1 MNRSLRTAAL
11 VNAGWMTFVWGQRI
25 RNAVS
30 NDEVNP
36 TGAYVMSGVM
46 LAGAVVLAATAIAK
60 PDASVSA
67 TIARVVPTAHAGL
80 WVVRGVQIAA
90 SGRSVPFI
98 LVHEG
103 LAAVSIGLVVW
114 ANRAAGSTVADR
126 PGTLTRA

>member
-11 VNAGWMTFVWGQRI
+11 VNAGWMTFVWSQRI

-30 NDEVNP
+30 NNEVNP

-46 LAGAVVLAATAIAK
+46 LAGAVALAATSIAK
-60 PDASVSA
+60 PEAPMST
-67 TIARVVPTAHAGL
+67 TIARVVPAAHAAL
-80 WVVRGVQIAA
+80 WIVRGVQIAV

-98 LVHEG
+98 LIHEG
-103 LAAVSIGLVVW
+103 LAAVSIGLAVW
-114 ANRAAGSTVADR
+114 ANRAAGSTASDR